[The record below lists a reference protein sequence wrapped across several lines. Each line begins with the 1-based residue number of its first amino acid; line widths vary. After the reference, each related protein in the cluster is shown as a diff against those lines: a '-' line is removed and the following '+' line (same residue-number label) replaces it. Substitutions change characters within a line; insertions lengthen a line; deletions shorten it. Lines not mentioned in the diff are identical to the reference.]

1 MTVVGI
7 GQCCWDIL
15 AEVNAYPEADEKEEI
30 RRLTEQGGGPTAT
43 ALVTLTR
50 LGIPCRFHGIV
61 GDDGYA
67 EKIRDSLIREG
78 IDITGLVTRGGAASQ
93 VAFIVIERLNGRRT
107 IFWQRSTGRGLQPD
121 ELAAGFLEG
130 TAVLHLDGLMPEVSR
145 YALDEARRFGIPV
158 MVDAGRMRP
167 GMAELAAKC
176 DYLVAAER
184 FFLDLGW
191 DGSAEGFRRLASGLG
206 ATVVTVSRGT
216 RGSMTW
222 SGGEY
227 FATPAFP
234 VSVVDTTGAGDV
246 FHGGYLYG
254 VLQGWE
260 LRRTVTFASAVAA
273 LGCLSLGGR
282 AGIPTVAEA
291 LRFLEEQGASQ
302 G

>member
-30 RRLTEQGGGPTAT
+30 WRMTEEGGGPTAT

-67 EKIRDSLIREG
+67 GKIRDSLAREG
-78 IDITGLVTRGGAASQ
+78 IDITGLVARGGAASQ
-93 VAFIVIERLNGRRT
+93 VAFIAIERLNGRRT
-107 IFWQRSTGRGLQPD
+107 IFWQRPTGRGLQPD

-130 TAVLHLDGLMPEVSR
+130 AAALHLDGLMPEVSR
-145 YALDEARRFGIPV
+145 HALDEARRAGIPV
-158 MVDAGRMRP
+158 MVDAGRLRP
-167 GMAELAAKC
+167 GMAELAARC

-191 DGSAEGFRRLASGLG
+191 DGSEEGFQRIASALG
-206 ATVVTVSRGT
+206 SPVATVSRGA

-222 SGGEY
+222 SGGEC

-234 VSVVDTTGAGDV
+234 VAAVDTTGAGDA

-254 VLQGWE
+254 ILQGWE

-273 LGCLSLGGR
+273 LGCRSLGGR
-282 AGIPTVAEA
+282 AGIPTLAGTM
-291 LRFLEEQGASQ
+291 LFLEEQGASP